1 MKKWNRLIAL
11 GMISFVL
18 TAQAA
23 GCGSK
28 QEEESSLLDMTE
40 RDKEME
46 ELAENSSGSGDAES
60 SENGLEPGVTGSSEG
75 ENEGESSSEPDIIP
89 WEEAGLEDHVMDWK
103 GQDEIEH
110 EMRIK
115 TGIMEGDLML
125 SDVWEVT
132 QIELGG
138 SRWGWTDDLSP
149 LVELENLTMLT
160 LRSSLILEY
169 YDISEL
175 KQLKKLFIPGI
186 GLKDGEIDFL
196 SELTNLTDLDLSE
209 NEISDLTPLSELK
222 NLEHLNL
229 RSNQIT
235 DVSPLAE
242 LTNLKDLDLYYNEG
256 ITDYSPVSFVEW
268 VHHN

>member
-1 MKKWNRLIAL
+1 MKKLNKLIAL
-11 GMISFVL
+11 GMILVIL
-18 TAQAA
+18 AAQAA

-28 QEEESSLLDMTE
+28 QEEESSLLDTIE

-46 ELAENSSGSGDAES
+46 ALAENNAETGDAES
-60 SENGLEPGVTGSSEG
+60 SEEETESE
-75 ENEGESSSEPDIIP
+75 SASEPDIIP

-110 EMRIK
+110 QMRMK
-115 TGIMEGDLML
+115 TGILEGDLML

-132 QIELGG
+132 QIDLGH
-138 SRWGWTDDLSP
+138 SNWGWTDDLSP
-149 LVELENLTMLT
+149 LVELDNLTMLS

-169 YDISEL
+169 CDISEL
-175 KQLKKLFIPGI
+175 KQLKKLYIPCS

-196 SELTNLTDLDLSE
+196 AELTNLTDLDLSE
-209 NEISDLTPLSELK
+209 NEISDLTPLSGLK

-268 VHHN
+268 VHYN

>member
-1 MKKWNRLIAL
+1 MKKWNKLIAL

-40 RDKEME
+40 RDKEMD

-132 QIELGG
+132 LIELGG
-138 SRWGWTDDLSP
+138 SQWGLTDDLSP
-149 LVELENLTMLT
+149 LVELENLTDF
-160 LRSSLILEY
+160 RVGSSLILEY
-169 YDISEL
+169 CDISEL
-175 KQLKKLFIPGI
+175 KQLKRLFMPCCR
-186 GLKDGEIDFL
+186 DDEIAFL
-196 SELTNLTDLDLSE
+196 SEMTNLTELDLSDG
-209 NEISDLTPLSELK
+209 EISDLTPLSTLE
-222 NLEHLNL
+222 NLEYLNL
-229 RSNQIT
+229 RSNEIT

-242 LTNLKDLDLYYNEG
+242 LTNLKYLDLKYNEG
-256 ITDYSPVSFVEW
+256 ITDYSPVSFVERLYY
-268 VHHN
+268 